1 MTEHTPDVDLDDTDL
16 IPVEIRVK
24 PIADELEEVR
34 ARIKDLQA
42 REKEL
47 TLQARAE
54 VPGDGT
60 FGPITV
66 STPRNLDAEAVAQ
79 AYPVASHPYLY
90 VLKVDPAKAKAHLSE
105 AVLDAFKVPGTPR
118 VSVKR

>member
-1 MTEHTPDVDLDDTDL
+1 MTDHTTDQDDEL

-24 PIADELEEVR
+24 PIADELEEIR
-34 ARIKDLQA
+34 ARIKDLQT

-54 VPGDGT
+54 VPGDGHY
-60 FGPITV
+60 GPITV
-66 STPRNLDAEAVAQ
+66 ATPRNLDAAAVAE
-79 AYPVASHPYLY
+79 AYPVETHPYLY
-90 VLKVDPAKAKAHLSE
+90 KLAIDPAKAKAHLSDE
-105 AVLDAFKVPGTPR
+105 VLDRFKVDGTPR